1 MDDISYGYID
11 YPGARL
17 EPDVRRR
24 QISQLLH
31 VIAPAAA
38 MCIVL
43 SAGPEALFP
52 PAMAARTFTG
62 WPWNLLIAMA
72 LGVAIWDVRALLLRR
87 RGRGRLTLPVESLPH
102 AVHFAEDALGVS
114 TWAQG
119 IRGYVGSRADAA
131 GIWESQAVL
140 PLAALAYVASGSQHG
155 NAGEW
160 LARTVTGLASAD
172 SDEAWREAACAV
184 ASADPLLR
192 QSFMRAMCMQPRQR
206 DSVALVMNEAILG
219 THVAVQR

>member
-1 MDDISYGYID
+1 M
-11 YPGARL
+11 
-17 EPDVRRR
+17 
-24 QISQLLH
+24 
-31 VIAPAAA
+31 
-38 MCIVL
+38 
-43 SAGPEALFP
+43 
-52 PAMAARTFTG
+52 
-62 WPWNLLIAMA
+62 
-72 LGVAIWDVRALLLRR
+72 
-87 RGRGRLTLPVESLPH
+87 
-102 AVHFAEDALGVS
+102 
-114 TWAQG
+114 
-119 IRGYVGSRADAA
+119 
-131 GIWESQAVL
+131 L